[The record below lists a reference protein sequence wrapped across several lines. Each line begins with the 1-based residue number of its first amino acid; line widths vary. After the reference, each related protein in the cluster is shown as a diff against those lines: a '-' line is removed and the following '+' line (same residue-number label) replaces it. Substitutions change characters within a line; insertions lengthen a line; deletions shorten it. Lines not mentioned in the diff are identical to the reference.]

1 MRAGSGHHQ
10 HRRARVQHAVDL
22 RGRRRM
28 LLQQVEEDDVG
39 QRVRHPE
46 RLVGHHAWL
55 VRFVCQADERHLKR
69 VCASVPRV
77 HRERPE
83 ILGIRIQRRAAWLAM
98 TGAMAAGAGFLGFWS
113 LSPDTR
119 WSLTLPLL
127 PASLVAV
134 AIVAAREKSAV
145 AEVAVAS
152 AFSLLA
158 VPICLAATASLS
170 TALAVGIAFGLVF
183 VVGTLAARV
192 IVLGARGGGDPRAAR
207 STRMTVLMLTGAGT
221 AALAAT
227 AARTLLPWT
236 TLLAAAPGLAAGSW
250 LAVRPPAPTRLR
262 LVGWTL
268 VLTSVAA
275 ALTLIASLA

>member
-1 MRAGSGHHQ
+1 MPPFPREHGAYSQLAFPLVTSFAVAGVTS
-10 HRRARVQHAVDL
+10 ASLLIAVAAVAAFL
-22 RGRRRM
+22 AHEPLSVLLGRRGAR
-28 LLQQVEEDDVG
+28 
-39 QRVRHPE
+39 
-46 RLVGHHAWL
+46 A
-55 VRFVCQADERHLKR
+55 KR
-69 VCASVPRV
+69 E
-77 HRERPE
+77 ERP
-83 ILGIRIQRRAAWLAM
+83 RAAAWLAM

-207 STRMTVLMLTGAGT
+207 STRMTVLVLTGAGT